1 MRKVPLN
8 WENQGYQ
15 ALDPASSRSTFQV
28 SDLTSWS
35 HDLAVEVDGHGMV
48 NHAGTAVLRLLAD
61 GTGLTGRLSRALR
74 RRGFEPVHDRG
85 RVLTDTAVMIADGG
99 RVLSDLATVRDQ
111 GELFGP
117 VASDPTLRRAL
128 NQIDPVA
135 LDRIA
140 AARAAV
146 RRQVWQLIAAR
157 HGGIPASRV
166 ADRDLGKQIVI
177 RLDATMIPSH
187 SDKQGAAANFKGYG
201 HHPLASFC
209 DNTGE
214 ALVVKLRPG
223 TAGSNTAIDHITVVD
238 ASIAQIPWPYRRNL
252 LITTDGAGATHDF
265 IGHLHAL
272 AARRGQHLEYSIGW
286 ELGEREQDALKLVPD
301 DAWQHV
307 IDPGGDPRDLDDAGV
322 VELTG
327 LLRRS
332 AGGDQLALW
341 PAGMRVI
348 VRRERPGSGAQL
360 SLLEEADGW
369 RYSLFVTN
377 TPGRQLDFLEARHRV
392 HARVEDRIRCG
403 KSTGLGHMPSTSM
416 AVNTAW
422 CVAASI
428 AIDLLCWLRLLCL
441 TGPMAH
447 AEPKTLRYRL
457 LHTAVRLVRGQRK
470 RKIKIP
476 QTWPW
481 AHELAAC
488 FAFALALA
496 PPG

>member
-1 MRKVPLN
+1 M
-8 WENQGYQ
+8 
-15 ALDPASSRSTFQV
+15 ADP
-28 SDLTSWS
+28 TSWS
-35 HDLAVEVDGHGMV
+35 HDLTVEVNGQGVV
-48 NHAGTAVLRLLAD
+48 NHAGSAVVRLLAD
-61 GTGLTGRLSRALR
+61 GTGLTGRLSNALKR
-74 RRGFEPVHDRG
+74 RTFTPTHDRG

-99 RVLSDLATVRDQ
+99 RVLSDLSTLRDQ

-128 NQIDPVA
+128 AEIDDLT

-140 AARAAV
+140 SARAVV
-146 RRQVWQLIAAR
+146 RRSVWQLIAAR
-157 HGGIPASRV
+157 HGGIPASAV
-166 ADRDLGKQIVI
+166 ADRDLGTQIVI

-187 SDKQGAAANFKGYG
+187 SDKEGAAANFKGYG

-214 ALVVKLRPG
+214 ALAVTLRPG
-223 TAGSNTAIDHITVVD
+223 TAGSNTARDHIDLLDT
-238 ASIAQIPWPYRRNL
+238 SIAQVPWPYRRNL

-265 IGHLHAL
+265 LDHLHQVT
-272 AARRGQHLEYSIGW
+272 ARRGTHLEYSIGW
-286 ELGEREQDALKLVPD
+286 ELGEREQNAIKRVPA

-307 IDPGGDPRDLDDAGV
+307 IDASGKARDLDDAGL

-327 LLRRS
+327 LLRHS
-332 AGGDQLALW
+332 VGGDQLAGW
-341 PAGMRVI
+341 PKGMRVI
-348 VRRERPGSGAQL
+348 CRREMPGSGAQL

-377 TPGRQLDFLEARHRV
+377 TPVRQPGRQLDFLEARHRV

-403 KSTGLGHMPSTSM
+403 KSTGLGHLPSKSM
-416 AVNTAW
+416 QVNTAW
-422 CVAASI
+422 CVAAAI

-441 TGPMAH
+441 TGTLAH

-476 QTWPW
+476 ETWPW
-481 AHELAAC
+481 AETLAAC
-488 FAFALALA
+488 FTFALALA